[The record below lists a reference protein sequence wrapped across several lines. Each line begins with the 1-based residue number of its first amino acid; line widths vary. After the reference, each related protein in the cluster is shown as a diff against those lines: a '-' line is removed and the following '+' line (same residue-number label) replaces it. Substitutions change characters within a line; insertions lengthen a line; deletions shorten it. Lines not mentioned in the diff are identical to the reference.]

1 MHLGKETAKMD
12 MAMEKEMITQFI
24 KAEGATRELLTEE
37 FSNAKDQ
44 KGCHLIPAW
53 IRNSS
58 CQDVTR
64 RSHTRGGFVL

>member
-44 KGCHLIPAW
+44 KGCHLIPA
-53 IRNSS
+53 
-58 CQDVTR
+58 
-64 RSHTRGGFVL
+64 